1 MPNLTNPMAAQA
13 HVSTEP
19 ASNTKAPVDE
29 LRGADIAFRDLSN
42 AALAGRDLTGANLFN
57 AKLVGADLR
66 NARLDDADLTGADL
80 SGADLT
86 GASLIRA
93 GLGKACLADAHLF
106 EASMT
111 EATLTLADLSSADL
125 RCTRLDGAR
134 MRDANL
140 TNADLTYA
148 DLCGA
153 ELSLCQVAGAH
164 FDNADLR
171 HARLRNLAGFDKAR
185 WRGCDI
191 RDINFAGGYLLRRF
205 IIDQNYLTEF
215 QHQSRRNRWI
225 YALWSL
231 TSDCGRSATRWLG
244 CIVLQ
249 ILLFAFL
256 YQWVALDLGGY
267 PSPIST
273 LYFSVVTLTTLGFG
287 DVVPA
292 STAAQIIVMGEVLT
306 GYMMLGGL
314 LSIFTNK
321 MSRRGE

>member
-1 MPNLTNPMAAQA
+1 MAVLPQTN
-13 HVSTEP
+13 TEP
-19 ASNTKAPVDE
+19 TSDTGAPVDE
-29 LRGADIAFRDLSN
+29 LRGADLSFRDMSN
-42 AALAGRDLTGANLFN
+42 STLAARDLTGANLFN
-57 AKLVGADLR
+57 TKLVGADLR

-80 SGADLT
+80 TGADLT
-86 GASLIRA
+86 GASLTRA

-125 RCTRLDGAR
+125 RCAQLGGAR

-140 TNADLTYA
+140 TGADLTYA
-148 DLCGA
+148 DLHGA
-153 ELSLCQVAGAH
+153 ELSLCKVAGAH

-171 HARLRNLAGFDKAR
+171 HARLRSLADFDKAS
-185 WRGCDI
+185 WFGCDI

-205 IIDQNYLTEF
+205 IIDQNYLKEF
-215 QHQSRRNRWI
+215 QHQSRYHGWV

-231 TSDCGRSATRWLG
+231 TSDCGRSATRWLV
-244 CIVLQ
+244 CVLLQ
-249 ILLFAFL
+249 VLLFACL
-256 YQWVALDLGGY
+256 YQWVALDLGDH
-267 PSPIST
+267 PTRLST

-292 STAAQIIVMGEVLT
+292 STTAQIITMTEVIT

-314 LSIFTNK
+314 LSIFSTK